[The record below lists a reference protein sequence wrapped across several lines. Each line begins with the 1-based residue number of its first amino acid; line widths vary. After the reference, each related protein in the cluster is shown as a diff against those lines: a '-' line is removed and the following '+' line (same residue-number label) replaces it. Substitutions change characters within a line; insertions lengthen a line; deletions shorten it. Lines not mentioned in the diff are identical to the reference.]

1 MKKRLIAL
9 CTALILAL
17 TCIPFMAFA
26 GNIIPEGTGSAFI
39 TNNKA
44 DIGTGTIVWIR
55 HKSQYR
61 NITTPE
67 YKRTDAYGLNASIT
81 TQPGIL
87 SLSQGQ
93 SDTVKVGYQAE
104 NVLQDTVDV
113 KNTFTIRFCVGTDE
127 LTNYYDITQ
136 AIFTFTPVNG
146 GPVITKTISYL
157 DPNGKP
163 DGQHKVTHKKDYIL
177 EESFSYGSQPSAV
190 AGATHCDFQ
199 PGEYKIGV
207 TLKGQNKN
215 NDAIA
220 GAFPKVSHFG
230 TVVIPK
236 EQVTETGLT
245 DLSGERYIAY
255 TPTDGYQVTD
265 NQDDTF
271 TIAKTGNDN
280 RIGSIPF
287 QLYRTPGSKANGEAP
302 LATTNLTINGVRQNT
317 VAFEV
322 DATKGSLTGVT
333 EAEGLYTQSTTV
345 AGVSDVKVPTVSP
358 VTGWTF
364 LGWDIKG
371 VAPGT
376 EPSLP
381 PSAPNVSSPSATDIT
396 YVARFTEDMAT
407 VSISYQTEAGVML
420 QNVVEV
426 VNDIESPLAF
436 VPTSEP
442 MQVGSTFTPPQAP
455 ELLGYEYVG
464 IKNLS
469 TNEFLD
475 GGATEVTGNSQYA
488 VVYREKNVTVRLQLD
503 SVAGNL
509 DDVQLS
515 IPFNSKL
522 TAPTATMTE
531 GYVFSSW
538 TQLGYDVPFDFS
550 IRLREDVEL
559 AGRYT
564 RLSYAVNFLPGEHGT
579 LQGDVNQQ
587 VYHGESA
594 VAPAYT
600 AEDGWEFSGWD
611 TDFSKVTG
619 ALTVT
624 ALWREEG
631 AQEEPPIVIPPEA
644 TPLDPGE
651 PITPPARPVV
661 PTEPTTPPATPGGD
675 DTDVPT
681 NGTIPG
687 GSSSTDNITI
697 PEEKTPLAPGN
708 EESGRKM
715 AILDLVLFLAAIVLA
730 AVTFVKKSC
739 NTKKAISVVIAV
751 LAGVVFFLT
760 QPLVL
765 QFKLADIWA
774 LLLGAGLIGQI
785 ILLAMGEKKEEK

>member
-26 GNIIPEGTGSAFI
+26 ENIIPVGTGSAFV

-44 DIGTGTIVWIR
+44 DTGTGTIVWIR

-67 YKRTDAYGLNASIT
+67 NKRTDTYGLSASIT

-87 SLSQGQ
+87 ALSQGQ
-93 SDTVKVGYQAE
+93 SDTVQVNYQAK

-113 KNTFTIRFCVGTDE
+113 KNTFTIRFSVGTDE
-127 LTNYYDITQ
+127 LTNYYDINE

-146 GPVITKTISYL
+146 GPAITKTISYL
-157 DPNGKP
+157 GSNGKP
-163 DGQHKVTHKKDYIL
+163 DGKHQVTHKADYIL
-177 EESFSYGSQPSAV
+177 EESFSYGDLPAAI

-207 TLKGQNKN
+207 ALKGQNKN

-245 DLSGERYIAY
+245 DLSGQRAIEAV
-255 TPTDGYQVTD
+255 PVDGY
-265 NQDDTF
+265 
-271 TIAKTGNDN
+271 TIVPGEGNSYTITKEDNDN
-280 RIGSIPF
+280 HIGSIPF

-302 LATTNLTINGVRQNT
+302 LATTNLSINGVRQNKVT
-317 VAFEV
+317 FQV
-322 DATKGSLTGVT
+322 DSSKA
-333 EAEGLYTQSTTV
+333 TV
-345 AGVSDVKVPTVSP
+345 AGVPEENGRYTVRNIVAGAKP
-358 VTGWTF
+358 VDIPEVIPATGWTF
-364 LGWDIKG
+364 LGWDIEG
-371 VAPGT
+371 SPAEQVALPADAQSVD
-376 EPSLP
+376 SL
-381 PSAPNVSSPSATDIT
+381 SDGDIT
-396 YVARFTEDMAT
+396 YVARFVEKM
-407 VSISYQTEAGVML
+407 VGLSILYQDEHGAPLTDVAQISG
-420 QNVVEV
+420 
-426 VNDIESPLAF
+426 DIEAPLTLSPIRASLQ
-436 VPTSEP
+436 E
-442 MQVGSTFTPPQAP
+442 GSIYSLPSQLT
-455 ELLGYEYVG
+455 LLGYEYEG
-464 IKNLS
+464 IKNLATGQYVEAS
-469 TNEFLD
+469 TIILD
-475 GGATEVTGNSQYA
+475 QMENAYA
-488 VVYREKNVTVRLQLD
+488 VVYRAKSVEVTYQLAD
-503 SVAGNL
+503 QAGSVAERTVLVPNHGKVAQQVAQMN
-509 DDVQLS
+509 
-515 IPFNSKL
+515 
-522 TAPTATMTE
+522 E
-531 GYVFSSW
+531 GYQFTAW
-538 TQLGYDVPFDFS
+538 TFQNAPFDFDS
-550 IRLREDVEL
+550 RLS
-559 AGRYT
+559 AGIT
-564 RLSYAVNFLPGEHGT
+564 LVGEFERLSYTVNFLPGEHGT
-579 LQGDVNQQ
+579 LQGDVDQQ

-624 ALWREEG
+624 ALWREVTT
-631 AQEEPPIVIPPEA
+631 QEEPPIVIPPET

-651 PITPPARPVV
+651 AATPPARPVV
-661 PTEPTTPPATPGGD
+661 PTEPTTPPTAPGGD
-675 DTDVPT
+675 DADIPT

-687 GSSSTDNITI
+687 DSSNTDNITI

-708 EESGRKM
+708 EENGRKM

-730 AVTFVKKSC
+730 VVTFVKKSC
-739 NTKKAISVVIAV
+739 NTKKAISIVIAV

-765 QFKLADIWA
+765 QFKFADIWA

-785 ILLAMGEKKEEK
+785 TLLATGKKKEEK